1 MDPIKI
7 FLNSSTLNSTDGNFG
22 VVSSVTN
29 FKNEFDKEY
38 INKDQ
43 VLVFLQDELNRCA
56 LELVNLPSE
65 ADKTNLTSRWQTLN
79 DIFLNIKT
87 M

>member
-29 FKNEFDKEY
+29 FKNEFDK
-38 INKDQ
+38 
-43 VLVFLQDELNRCA
+43 VLDKNNQKVKK
-56 LELVNLPSE
+56 LEDLKNS
-65 ADKTNLTSRWQTLN
+65 
-79 DIFLNIKT
+79 
-87 M
+87 